1 MFIIIVFVLLYFRFL
16 NRIKNIVE
24 MNREHSQA
32 TQNIYNQKNYI
43 QNDTDIIDEFEPTY
57 KSDYIHLFEQVQ

>member
-1 MFIIIVFVLLYFRFL
+1 
-16 NRIKNIVE
+16 

-43 QNDTDIIDEFEPTY
+43 QNDTDIVDEFEPTY
-57 KSDYIHLFEQVQ
+57 KSDYIHLIEQFQ